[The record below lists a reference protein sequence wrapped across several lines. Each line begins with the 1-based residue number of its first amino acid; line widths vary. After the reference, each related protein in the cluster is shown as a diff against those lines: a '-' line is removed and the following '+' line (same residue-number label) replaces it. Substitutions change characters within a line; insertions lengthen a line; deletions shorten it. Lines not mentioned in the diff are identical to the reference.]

1 MAPSVGGTA
10 RVALMLAL
18 RGLRRPWAYWT
29 WLVAAWALLS
39 LGLWL
44 GLGTGRKGG
53 TVEVPVPVLALLD
66 WQPGLWQ
73 TQPWRLWTSAL
84 VHWSGY
90 HLIVNLLAC
99 AALVAWGNAAALGAR
114 PTLAWLAAWP
124 LTHLLLA
131 MSPAVVR
138 YGGLSGLLHAGVAI
152 GAWALLRHGTGQR
165 RWVGT
170 LVLLGL
176 LVKLVLEVPLL
187 AHWFGLAVPQ
197 MPLADA
203 PGFAV
208 ASYAHLTGFV
218 AGLAC
223 AVALDLVMGEPIRR
237 TNH

>member
-1 MAPSVGGTA
+1 MAPAVGATA

-18 RGLRRPWAYWT
+18 RRLRRPWAHWT

-44 GLGTGRKGG
+44 GTTGGA
-53 TVEVPVPVLALLD
+53 VPAPVLGLLD

-73 TQPWRLWTSAL
+73 TQPWRLWTAAF

-131 MSPAVVR
+131 MSPSVVR

-165 RWVGT
+165 RWVGA

-187 AHWFGLAVPQ
+187 AHWFGLAAPQ

-223 AVALDLVMGEPIRR
+223 AVALDLVMDEPTRR
-237 TNH
+237 TNL